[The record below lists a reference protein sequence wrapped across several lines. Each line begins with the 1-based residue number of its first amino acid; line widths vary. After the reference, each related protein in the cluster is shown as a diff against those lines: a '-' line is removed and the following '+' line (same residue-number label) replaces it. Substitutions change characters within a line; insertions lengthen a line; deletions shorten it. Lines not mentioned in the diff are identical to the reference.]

1 MPNLKRLLSTPSA
14 TMQVDTGAST
24 TYRTKV
30 YHLKSPLG
38 VSLKPNAIDPEGNGL
53 FNVTIR
59 QGTVLGKCVDD
70 RTYSEPLEAFMGMP
84 YALSPVGPLRFRHA
98 VPVPAS
104 DDTFEAYQLGPRC
117 PGKQLVPFVAPDF
130 LGPDTESE
138 DCLSVN
144 IWRPKGHTSAN
155 ASLPV
160 AVLIPG
166 GAFNRGA
173 ARMHNTPGILAWSEE
188 PFIGVSIQ
196 YRVGVAGG
204 LNTALTK
211 KEGLLN
217 LGMKDIIL
225 ALEWV
230 QDNIAAFG
238 GDPDDVTILGL
249 SAAAHAIGHL
259 VMDMHLPRTLFHKAI
274 MDSGAHTARAVH
286 PPISD
291 LNEHHFQRFLNL
303 TGCGRRPEH
312 EILPCLRALPS
323 STVVNAGQAVFE
335 LSDPSVRWAWQPV
348 LNGEAIS
355 RRPID
360 AWKSGRWN
368 KVPML
373 VGFATNEGAMYV
385 PKKAS
390 ASEDFVA
397 FFRELLP
404 HLTAQELK
412 ELETLYPDPLRDDF
426 SPYAE
431 TRDMQ
436 ALGIGPQYRRA
447 EAAYGNYAYSCPVRQ
462 TAAWG
467 NKNAADPP
475 VYLYHWALNKTA
487 TYGANHGDQM
497 RYQTYNPEVRSI
509 SPAQDEVAGLMHA
522 YVTSFITRGD
532 PNKPSSTR
540 FPKRL
545 EWLPWSGDQGGL
557 DKGKTTVF
565 GKGNDERAGG
575 TSGGVSAQFI
585 DDDWRKKECDF
596 WWRLTERF
604 ED

>member
-1 MPNLKRLLSTPSA
+1 MGS
-14 TMQVDTGAST
+14 
-24 TYRTKV
+24 
-30 YHLKSPLG
+30 
-38 VSLKPNAIDPEGNGL
+38 

-59 QGTVLGKCVDD
+59 QGTVLGKYVDAG
-70 RTYSEPLEAFMGMP
+70 TYPEPLEAFMGMP
-84 YALSPVGPLRFRHA
+84 YALPPVGQLRFRHA

-104 DDTFEAYQLGPRC
+104 DDRFEAYQLGPRC
-117 PGKQLVPFVAPDF
+117 PGEQLIPFVAPDF

-144 IWRPKGHTSAN
+144 IWRPRGHTSAN

-173 ARMHNTPGILAWSEE
+173 ARMHDTPGMLAWSEE

-196 YRVGVAGG
+196 YRVGVGGG
-204 LNTALTK
+204 LNTGLTE

-249 SAAAHAIGHL
+249 SAAAHVIGHL

-274 MDSGAHTARAVH
+274 MDSGAHT
-286 PPISD
+286 
-291 LNEHHFQRFLNL
+291 
-303 TGCGRRPEH
+303 H
-312 EILPCLRALPS
+312 ETLPCLRALPS

-348 LNGEAIS
+348 LDGEVIS

-360 AWKSGRWN
+360 AWKSGRGH

-373 VGFATNEGAMYV
+373 VGFATNESTVYV
-385 PKKAS
+385 PRKAS

-404 HLTAQELK
+404 HPTAQELK
-412 ELETLYPDPLRDDF
+412 ELETLYPDPLREDS
-426 SPYAE
+426 SPYVE

-462 TAAWG
+462 TTAWG

-522 YVTSFITRGD
+522 YVTSFITGGN
-532 PNKPSSTR
+532 PNKASSMR

-545 EWLPWSGDQGGL
+545 EWLPWSGDQGSA
-557 DKGKTTVF
+557 DKGKTMVF
-565 GKGNDERAGG
+565 GKGNDEKAGG
-575 TSGGVSAQFI
+575 TSGGVSVQFI
-585 DDDWRKKECDF
+585 DDDWRKKECEF